1 MKRILWAMSF
11 VFLLMALSACQAADP
26 DGVTFYYCRDPQQ
39 YQYFQDDGVICAESR
54 DIMGHRS
61 DLQYMAG
68 LYLAGPMEEGL
79 ISPFNKNTRLLSIRQ
94 VDTSILVELSE
105 HAGTLTDSEFSLSCA
120 CFAMT
125 CMDFIQC
132 EDVTITCGDRSIT
145 MTQDN
150 IILLDFLPQQETD
163 GG

>member
-1 MKRILWAMSF
+1 MKRNLFAFILILL
-11 VFLLMALSACQAADP
+11 VFLSACQSTDP

-39 YQYFQDDGVICAESR
+39 HQYFDGTSVIRTETR
-54 DIMGHRS
+54 DLLSHRS

-68 LYLAGPMEEGL
+68 LYLVGPMEEGL
-79 ISPFNKNTRLLSIRQ
+79 SAPFTKNTRLLSIQ
-94 VDTSILVELSE
+94 KNGSVILVELSD
-105 HAGTLTDSEFSLSCA
+105 HTDTLTDAEFTLSCA

-132 EDVTITCGDRSIT
+132 DEVTISSGGRSIT
-145 MTQDN
+145 MNREN
-150 IILLDFLPQQETD
+150 IVLFDSLPQQEAS

>member
-1 MKRILWAMSF
+1 MKQILWAMIF
-11 VFLLMALSACQAADP
+11 VLFLMSLSACHAADP

-39 YQYFQDDGVICAESR
+39 YQYFQDNGVICAESR
-54 DIMGHRS
+54 DIMGHRY

-79 ISPFNKNTRLLSIRQ
+79 ISPFNKNTRLLSIRKN
-94 VDTSILVELSE
+94 DTSILVELSE
-105 HAGTLTDSEFSLSCA
+105 HANTLTDSEFSLSCA

-132 EDVTITCGDRSIT
+132 DDVTITCGDRSIT
-145 MTQDN
+145 MNQEN
-150 IILLDFLPQQETD
+150 IVLLDFIPQQETI